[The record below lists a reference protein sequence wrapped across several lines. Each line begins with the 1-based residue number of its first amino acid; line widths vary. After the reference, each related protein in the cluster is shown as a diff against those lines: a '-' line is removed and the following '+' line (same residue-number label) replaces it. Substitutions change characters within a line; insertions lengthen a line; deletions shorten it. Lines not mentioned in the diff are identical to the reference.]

1 MAVPLDLALLVRLD
15 NVCLV
20 ILSVLY
26 LCLASPLQVERPGIS
41 NHFNELQFLK
51 RATSQDPSCPAGW
64 LCEQQSCPGDVVC
77 SSGEICV
84 EFEGTPACAP
94 AGASWCALNPNT
106 FQAVECINGIC
117 CHGNCYN
124 ADAVC
129 CDNSAV
135 QCTIGNLCNACGP
148 GQTCTTG
155 ATTCVGGDGE
165 HPTTSKS
172 STQTTPTITIP
183 TTNKSPTT
191 TKPPSTTSISIT
203 PPPTTTTSKPPSVPT
218 EVPQVGDFKDI
229 GCYQDSP
236 DSRILVADSTE
247 DQSSTGMTVEKC
259 VAFAIDNSWQYAG
272 VEFGGQ
278 CFVGNSLHG
287 AATAPQSDCSQACA
301 GNPSETCG
309 NGNRMQIYKDS
320 TWFSPTTQQLIDEL
334 TKYNAT
340 LSSARS
346 AVQKFHDDL
355 QKYQN
360 DGGPSKRKKRD
371 PIGGVL
377 TATLRLDLE
386 NMHGDFTMLKAIQA
400 SNIPEEEIIRRIF
413 KIAMYLDL
421 PKPVQGIPVT
431 DEIFQELDTN
441 VVGATSSTLDKVT
454 QVAETAD
461 AAIGPALE
469 QSIIPAID
477 VVTDIAVTA
486 TAITSVGI
494 WTGIAVGTGILGAIA
509 ALLGELATGPGAPTP
524 TKTNSPTTT
533 SKSTSSSS
541 TCTMTATPTPIIIVA
556 NQGTTTQ
563 QFNALV
569 DSLPSNA
576 KPQKF
581 TTNTEGHLWLIATLN
596 QCDSEALWDNPNVQ
610 AMAIDNY
617 IVGDDYLDP
626 LTALPTNYQRRST
639 KRSESQRDDE
649 ATFLNSTIH
658 EIDSRQLSGSSHI
671 VAQTNAPDNLNWI
684 SGLSRQKGLSGQL
697 NDFEDFMYDDGAN
710 SPSQPQTW
718 DYANRIGAHFSA
730 FVGYLGSGQSGL
742 TPDSTHGTNMASCAA
757 GTFAGPAKNAML
769 GLVRLQT
776 NNPKYAV
783 VSSTLLAF
791 DRIIDHSLTVSSRGR
806 SVVGM
811 SFAAPVQLLWW
822 PAPERNPPNGGL
834 ADGTDVIG
842 IKLQDLFRVGIAA
855 AASAGNYAR
864 SDPPVNDLSYHT
876 PRRNGGASS
885 PLVVVGNNDLNNA
898 RWSTSQFLDRSLKGI
913 LSIYAVGVDCV
924 CGEYIAANANTAT
937 SQNSFRLLTNPSP
950 DGGKD
955 EQGTSQATAQT
966 VGVMANMMSD
976 PAIQAQL
983 VAGGLANFAMAV
995 KTRLLL
1001 AAVGNKGT
1009 FDDSTPRLS
1018 SNISIPCPGP
1028 AFAGRPIPPA
1038 PNQALFRQVGLVP
1051 TYQEVA
1057 SGLTVTFPNPPNC
1070 YNMD

>member
-1 MAVPLDLALLVRLD
+1 MAVLLDLALPIRLH

-20 ILSVLY
+20 FLSVLY
-26 LCLASPLQVERPGIS
+26 LCFASPLQVDRPGMS

-64 LCEQQSCPGDVVC
+64 LCEQQSCPANVVC

-84 EFEGTPACAP
+84 NFEGTPACAP
-94 AGASWCALNPNT
+94 SGASWCALNPNT
-106 FQAVECINGIC
+106 FQAVECVNGVC
-117 CHGNCYN
+117 CHGNCYD
-124 ADAVC
+124 ADA
-129 CDNSAV
+129 
-135 QCTIGNLCNACGP
+135 
-148 GQTCTTG
+148 TCTTG
-155 ATTCVGGDGE
+155 ATTCVGDGGGQ
-165 HPTTSKS
+165 PTASKS
-172 STQTTPTITIP
+172 STKTTPTITIP
-183 TTNKSPTT
+183 TTNKPSTT

-203 PPPTTTTSKPPSVPT
+203 PPPTTTTSKPPNVPT

-236 DSRILVADSTE
+236 DSRVLVADSTE

-259 VAFAIDNSWQYAG
+259 VAFAISNSWQYAG

-346 AVQKFHDDL
+346 VVQKFHDDL

-400 SNIPEEEIIRRIF
+400 SIIPEEEIIRRLF

-469 QSIIPAID
+469 QSIIPAIE

-494 WTGIAVGTGILGAIA
+494 WTGIAVGTGIFGAIA

-524 TKTNSPTTT
+524 TKSNSPTTT
-533 SKSTSSSS
+533 SKSTSSST
-541 TCTMTATPTPIIIVA
+541 TCTMTATPTPIIIVTK
-556 NQGTTTQ
+556 QGTTTQ

-617 IVGDDYLDP
+617 IVGDENLDP
-626 LTALPTNYQRRST
+626 LTTLPTNYQRRST
-639 KRSESQRDDE
+639 EGSDSQHDDE
-649 ATFLNSTIH
+649 AAFANTTMH
-658 EIDSRQLSGSSHI
+658 EVDSRQLSGSSHI

-697 NDFEDFMYDDGAN
+697 YDFEDFMYDDGAN

-718 DYANRIGAHFSA
+718 VYYIDGSGFAIHAVEFPRQPDYANRIGLHFSA
-730 FVGYLGSGQSGL
+730 YVGYGGSGQSGL
-742 TPDSTHGTNMASCAA
+742 TPSSTHGTNMASCAA
-757 GTFAGPAKNAML
+757 GAFAGPAKNAML

-776 NNPKYAV
+776 NNPG
-783 VSSTLLAF
+783 
-791 DRIIDHSLTVSSRGR
+791 IIDHSLTVSSRGR
-806 SVVGM
+806 GVVGM

-822 PAPERNPPNGGL
+822 PAPTRNPPNGGL

-855 AASAGNYAR
+855 AASAGNFAR
-864 SDPPVNDLSYHT
+864 SDAPVNDLSYNT
-876 PRRNGGASS
+876 PRRNGGANS

-913 LSIYAVGVDCV
+913 LSIYAVGVNCV

-937 SQNSFRLLTNPSP
+937 SQNSFRLLTDPSP
-950 DGGKD
+950 ETGRD

-966 VGVMANMMSD
+966 VGVIANMMAD

-983 VAGGLANFAMAV
+983 VAEGLANFAMAV

-1018 SNISIPCPGP
+1018 NNISVPCPGP
-1028 AFAGRPIPPA
+1028 SFAGRPIPPA
-1038 PNQALFRQVGLVP
+1038 PNQGPFRQVGLAP

-1070 YNMD
+1070 YNTDQ